1 LLALAAAVPRHT
13 VRCVPFRP
21 DVLAFYR
28 IFDAVVLPSRAEGL
42 SQALLEA
49 MALGLPVVASRAGGN
64 VDLVRHGEDGLLVA
78 PRDPAAFAAALA
90 RLLGDAELRRHL
102 GARARRTSRERF
114 SMQRTAALTDR
125 AYRIALARRR

>member
-1 LLALAAAVPRHT
+1 
-13 VRCVPFRP
+13 
-21 DVLAFYR
+21 VLAFYR
-28 IFDAVVLPSRAEGL
+28 VFDAVVLPSRGEGL

-64 VDLVRHGEDGLLVA
+64 VDLVSHGDDGLLVS

-90 RLLGDAELRRHL
+90 RLVGDAGLRHKL
-102 GARARRTSRERF
+102 GERARRTSRERF
-114 SMQRTAALTDR
+114 SMRRTEALTDR